1 MQVTFAVSSL
11 LLAVVAVSAYPAS
24 LNPESRAAILVQD
37 SAPNSDGSFKNN
49 FQTENGIKQESVG
62 YLKAGAEGP
71 VAVFQ
76 GAVAYVAPDGQ
87 TIQTGYIADEN
98 GYQPYGAHL
107 PTPPPIPA
115 EIQESL
121 RYLASLP
128 STPEPKYQ

>member
-1 MQVTFAVSSL
+1 MQVTLVLSSL
-11 LLAVVAVSAYPAS
+11 LLAAVAVSAYPAVQ
-24 LNPESRAAILVQD
+24 NPESRAVILSQD
-37 SAPNSDGSFKNN
+37 SGNNPDGTSKNN
-49 FQTENGIKQESVG
+49 FQTENGIKQEQVS
-62 YLKAGAEGP
+62 YLKPGPEGP
-71 VAVFQ
+71 VVAFQ

-121 RYLASLP
+121 RLLATLP
-128 STPEPKYQ
+128 STPEPIYQ